1 MRIGIIGAGQMA
13 RALGRGWA
21 AAGHEVFVGART
33 FERAAELAEAI
44 GNGAKAGGI
53 LQAAVFG
60 EATLLAVPVTALSA
74 VLRESG
80 AGAFTGRA
88 LIDCTN
94 AFLPDNGTFVL
105 TEPAVAERIAAEAP
119 GAHVVKAFNLCA
131 AELWD
136 SDRRSFEGRPLA
148 VPLCGDDAG
157 ALDLVATL
165 VADLDLRPVRAG
177 GLAQARYLEATSAFV
192 VGQWFSGNDGRAMI
206 PPLEDAFAVPDGEQ
220 PSVNAH
226 SPSLPA
232 R

>member
-1 MRIGIIGAGQMA
+1 MA
-13 RALGRGWA
+13 RALGSGWA

-33 FERAAELAEAI
+33 FERAAEAAEAM

-53 LQAAVFG
+53 PEAAVFG
-60 EATLLAVPVTALSA
+60 EATLLALPVAALSE

-94 AFLPDNGTFVL
+94 AFLPDAGAFTL

-131 AELWD
+131 AELWE
-136 SDRRSFEGRPLA
+136 SDQRTFEGRPLA
-148 VPLCGDDAG
+148 VPLCGDDAS

-165 VADLDLRPVRAG
+165 AESLNLHPVRAG

-192 VGQWFSGNDGRAMI
+192 VGQWFSGNDFRAMV
-206 PPLEDAFAVPDGEQ
+206 PPLEDAFAVAD
-220 PSVNAH
+220 
-226 SPSLPA
+226 
-232 R
+232 